1 MIIHMYSGETPYTD
15 GWTVRNLFPFILSA
29 KKVGAQPTYHSTQIY
44 LLPASTASATGAS
57 TREATKARAHAVRC
71 TFHLFGLII
80 Q

>member
-29 KKVGAQPTYHSTQIY
+29 KKVGAQHLPQYTIH
-44 LLPASTASATGAS
+44 LLPASAASATGAS